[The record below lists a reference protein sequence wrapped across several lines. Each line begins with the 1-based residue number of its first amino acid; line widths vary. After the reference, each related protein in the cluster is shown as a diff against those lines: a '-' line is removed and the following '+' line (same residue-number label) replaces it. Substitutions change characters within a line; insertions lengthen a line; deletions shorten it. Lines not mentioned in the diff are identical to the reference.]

1 VLIGRRTL
9 PLRSILRDSAWF
21 TKPITLSSGVT
32 GLCMCAIL
40 FTSLI
45 FSCSSLFFNNRVVL
59 LYAVNCYVCS
69 ITNGQL
75 KLEDTALTKSVLE
88 NTKCFLL
95 DCGAE
100 LFVWVGRVTQVEERK
115 AASAAVEV
123 KLQPNFI
130 VCCLVQNISYLK
142 FTSCRN
148 SLLKKIDQR
157 QQE

>member
-1 VLIGRRTL
+1 MLIGRRNL
-9 PLRSILRDSAWF
+9 PLRSILQDPASF

-32 GLCMCAIL
+32 VLCMCAIYVHLTILQLL
-40 FTSLI
+40 FFI
-45 FSCSSLFFNNRVVL
+45 FNNRVVL
-59 LYAVNCYVCS
+59 LCTVNCYICS
-69 ITNGQL
+69 IANGQL
-75 KLEDTALTKSVLE
+75 KLEDTALTKSILE

-130 VCCLVQNISYLK
+130 VLLPCSKYILSKIYL
-142 FTSCRN
+142 
-148 SLLKKIDQR
+148 L
-157 QQE
+157 